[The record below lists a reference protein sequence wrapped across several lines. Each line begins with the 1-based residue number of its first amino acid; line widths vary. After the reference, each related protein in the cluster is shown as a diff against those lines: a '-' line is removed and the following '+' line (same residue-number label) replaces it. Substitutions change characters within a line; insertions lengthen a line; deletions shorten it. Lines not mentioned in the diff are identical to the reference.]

1 MKRFLS
7 VFLPLVLLLMT
18 LASCQRVDPS
28 DYPDATN
35 PPSEQEQQ
43 IAALQSAMEFS
54 DPFSADSTVTM
65 TISED
70 LKLVST
76 FKVNKDGNCVYNIQR
91 LKPYEQGS
99 TDTNMIE
106 TFKGTKKAS
115 ASPEDGVFVSQLT
128 FDLAYFTDYTM
139 AGRTYRYIEEEP
151 LYPFGYGLTYGDC
164 RVASAR
170 RIEGGAQV
178 EIVNEG
184 VRDTDEVVQIYVQNM
199 GSANA
204 PRNPRLCGFSRVAL
218 AAGEEKRVTIAIP
231 REALKVVNADG
242 ERIFEGRP
250 VLYAG
255 VSQPDSRSRALT
267 GHACIEIEL
276 A

>member
-43 IAALQSAMEFS
+43 IAALKSAMEFS
-54 DPFSADSTVTM
+54 DPFSADSTVTL

-91 LKPYEQGS
+91 LKPYELGS

-128 FDLAYFTDYTM
+128 FDFAYFSDYTM
-139 AGRTYRYIEEEP
+139 VGVSGITFTGEVADEFIDDFLGFALDATALSVTIEVNAGSYVDSITLNYTTA
-151 LYPFGYGLTYGDC
+151 YGT
-164 RVASAR
+164 V
-170 RIEGGAQV
+170 
-178 EIVNEG
+178 
-184 VRDTDEVVQIYVQNM
+184 EVVSV
-199 GSANA
+199 
-204 PRNPRLCGFSRVAL
+204 
-218 AAGEEKRVTIAIP
+218 
-231 REALKVVNADG
+231 
-242 ERIFEGRP
+242 
-250 VLYAG
+250 YAY
-255 VSQPDSRSRALT
+255 
-267 GHACIEIEL
+267 
-276 A
+276 